1 MIEVVVR
8 PGKLRLTFAEAK
20 TLVRRLNDEIDRVES
35 SHDGDSCDYD
45 GQYWRDLISVDLPV
59 EDDE

>member
-1 MIEVVVR
+1 MIEVVMQ

-20 TLVRRLNDEIDRVES
+20 TLVRRLSDEIDRIEND
-35 SHDGDSCDYD
+35 HGGDSCDYN
-45 GQYWRDLISVDLPV
+45 GQYWRDLISVDLPR